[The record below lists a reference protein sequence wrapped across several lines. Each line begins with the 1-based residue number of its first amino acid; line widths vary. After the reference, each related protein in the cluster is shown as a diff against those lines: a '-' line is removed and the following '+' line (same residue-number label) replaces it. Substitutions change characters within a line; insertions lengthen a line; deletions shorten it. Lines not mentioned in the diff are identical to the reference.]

1 MNMNRNLLVFAGLVI
16 GQLAVAYVLKVTPE
30 LVNWSWQIRLAVA
43 VGIFLGLGAIA
54 SLLFL
59 GSFGRRIAWV
69 AGATALPSV
78 IAEAVSWSDPAYPK
92 LGYLVAIVVAV
103 VASLGALITLMATR
117 RSSPE

>member
-1 MNMNRNLLVFAGLVI
+1 MNRNLVVFTGLVI
-16 GQLAVAYVLKVTPE
+16 GQLAVGYVLKMTPE
-30 LVNWSWQIRLAVA
+30 LVNWSWQVRLAVTA
-43 VGIFLGLGAIA
+43 GIFLGLGAIT
-54 SLLFL
+54 SVLFR
-59 GSFGRRIAWV
+59 GSFGGRIAWV

-103 VASLGALITLMATR
+103 VASLGALITLMAQR